1 MGCPFVASITRV
13 WPVCPFSQ
21 KGDSDSSK
29 GEWMEKPESAPF
41 ALAVRASDGSTV
53 VELAGDFDLS
63 GADEFRSCIEA
74 LIGSS
79 NGQLLV
85 DLGDVTFIDSCAI
98 AALLEMRRLVAREH
112 RELRLQRISA
122 PVSRLLELTGLTDL
136 FEDSASPSI

>member
-1 MGCPFVASITRV
+1 
-13 WPVCPFSQ
+13 
-21 KGDSDSSK
+21 
-29 GEWMEKPESAPF
+29 
-41 ALAVRASDGSTV
+41 
-53 VELAGDFDLS
+53 
-63 GADEFRSCIEA
+63 
-74 LIGSS
+74 
-79 NGQLLV
+79 LLV